1 MRERGFCPKKNT
13 ETLLF
18 GRKKCIIYAN
28 GALPFQNGAE
38 KVLNFTNIPKKKQ
51 QFDDFEQGIEIVKG
65 KTKKRN
71 AGESAFLRK
80 FLCRKKISG
89 D

>member
-1 MRERGFCPKKNT
+1 MRERGFCPKKDM

-28 GALPFQNGAE
+28 GALSSRNGAE
-38 KVLNFTNIPKKKQ
+38 KVPDFTNLPKKKQ
-51 QFDDFEQGIEIVKG
+51 QFDDFEQEKEIVKG
-65 KTKKRN
+65 KTKKRK
-71 AGESAFLRK
+71 AYESNFYANYYD
-80 FLCRKKISG
+80 RKKISG